1 MLDSIDVDN
10 RQEVPIIRNRKGV
23 IMKVEVTIS
32 HKMGNIH
39 SCAQPDSSQRKAI
52 FSNFLVRVTDS
63 CKLDN
68 IYSCSKPAGRQRQII
83 MMMVTTS
90 MTTLDWILAAATSTN
105 RCHLFLKGEGHHW

>member
-39 SCAQPDSSQRKAI
+39 SCAQPDRSQRKAV
-52 FSNFLVRVTDS
+52 FSNFQVRVTDS
-63 CKLDN
+63 YKLDN

-83 MMMVTTS
+83 MMMVTS

-105 RCHLFLKGEGHHW
+105 RSFLILVGEGHH